1 MRISSIFL
9 SVAGLAIIQSAHAQT
24 VQESMQ
30 SALQYHPAIET
41 AEIDIELASEA
52 LISARAARSIQI
64 SAGVTSQLQSQSTDR
79 AFGIDIG
86 ETWVNQASVEAS
98 VPLFTSGEIPAGIAQ
113 AEHALDAARY
123 ALSGRRQDVLAS
135 AIEAHLNVDFA
146 RRAVRIRER
155 NLERLRRQFSAAGD
169 RFEAGVVTRTDVS
182 LAEARLRGA
191 EAELSAAGAA
201 LTAAWAQYSRL
212 TGQEGEGTLAA
223 VTQSDLNE
231 LPSSLTEAL
240 ELLRLQNP
248 SLNRFSAL
256 DQLAGASVQVAQSQR
271 GVRVEAFGSA
281 ALQTGTWDNDFNDS
295 NAVLGARAR
304 IPLYTG
310 GRLESAVRQAN
321 LNRQQ
326 IRYQREDTRLSL
338 TAALSEVWAAHIA
351 AQSGVVAA
359 TQEIEANRTA
369 LEGAEIEVSVGLRTT
384 LDLLDQEQ
392 QLLESELRLADAERS
407 VYVTAS
413 RILALLGS
421 L

>member
-1 MRISSIFL
+1 MRFSSIFL
-9 SVAGLAIIQSAHAQT
+9 SVAGLAIVQSAHAQT
-24 VQESMQ
+24 VQETMQ

-123 ALSGRRQDVLAS
+123 ALSARRQDVLAS

-155 NLERLRRQFSAAGD
+155 NLERLRRQFEAAGD

-392 QLLESELRLADAERS
+392 QLLESELRLVDAERS

>member
-1 MRISSIFL
+1 MRFSSIFL
-9 SVAGLAIIQSAHAQT
+9 GVAGLAIVQSAHAQT
-24 VQESMQ
+24 VQDTMQ
-30 SALQYHPAIET
+30 NAIQYHPAIEA

-79 AFGIDIG
+79 AFGIDVG

-113 AEHALDAARY
+113 AEHSLDAARY
-123 ALSGRRQDVLAS
+123 ALSARRQDVLAS

-155 NLERLRRQFSAAGD
+155 NLDRLRRQFEAAGD

-191 EAELSAAGAA
+191 EAELSAARAA

-212 TGQEGEGTLAA
+212 TGQGDGTLAA

-240 ELLRLQNP
+240 ELLSLQNP
-248 SLNRFSAL
+248 TLRRFSAL
-256 DQLAGASVQVAQSQR
+256 EQLAGAAIQVAESQR

-281 ALQTGTWDNDFNDS
+281 ALQNGTWDNDFNDS

-413 RILALLGS
+413 RILSLLGS